1 MSDDAELRFAV
12 LLEEKGRLRLTG
24 VRGIIPRLSY
34 PVPVSQLERPTEY
47 EHGTGGT
54 LNFVLRGCYRGHLK
68 VLGDS
73 MASTSRELTSLVH
86 SITITISMILRVTSR
101 QILELIL
108 GLFMASVQS
117 REQIH
122 TKVI

>member
-73 MASTSRELTSLVH
+73 MASINAPLVWPVPLTPEHKAVISLVFH
-86 SITITISMILRVTSR
+86 QV
-101 QILELIL
+101 ELLCIAHRTAL
-108 GLFMASVQS
+108 SG
-117 REQIH
+117 
-122 TKVI
+122 